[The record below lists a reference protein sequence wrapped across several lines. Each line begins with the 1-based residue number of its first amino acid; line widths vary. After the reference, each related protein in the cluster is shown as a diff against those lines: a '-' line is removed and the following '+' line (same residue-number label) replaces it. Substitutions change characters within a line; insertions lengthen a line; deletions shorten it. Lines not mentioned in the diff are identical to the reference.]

1 MAFFKFRKGTDEAPR
16 APAQPQSIE
25 AIRQRAKYR
34 LAGATLLVL
43 IGVVGLPMLFDKQP
57 RPIAVDTPISIP
69 DKNKVPALVI
79 PVAPTAKPQVAV
91 VSTPEQEV
99 INEAPDKLAAPVV
112 PAKTETP
119 VAASADKN
127 NASKP
132 PLAQV
137 DKAQAATNSIEK
149 TAPAGSKPEPTKPE
163 TNRAQ
168 ALLDGKEADAKAAK
182 ATQTVKAEAAD
193 ANPVAT
199 KPPATEGR
207 FVVQIGAFSESA
219 RAQEVRM
226 KLERAG
232 LKTYA
237 QTAQTKD
244 GQRIRVRLGP
254 FATRAEAEK
263 AAEKVKKLSLPAA
276 LLTL

>member
-1 MAFFKFRKGTDEAPR
+1 MAFFKFRKGTDESPR

-79 PVAPTAKPQVAV
+79 PATPAVAPPVATATAPEVAAEAVAKPA
-91 VSTPEQEV
+91 
-99 INEAPDKLAAPVV
+99 
-112 PAKTETP
+112 TP
-119 VAASADKN
+119 VSPEKTNETAAASADNN

-132 PLAQV
+132 PLALT
-137 DKAQAATNSIEK
+137 DKAQAATNIIEK
-149 TAPAGSKPEPTKPE
+149 EAPAVSKPEPTKPE

-168 ALLDGKEADAKAAK
+168 ALLDGKDTNAKAA
-182 ATQTVKAEAAD
+182 EAQVPD
-193 ANPVAT
+193 TKPVAA
-199 KPPATEGR
+199 KQPVTETR
-207 FVVQIGAFSESA
+207 FVVQVGAFAENA
-219 RAQEVRM
+219 RAHEVRM

-276 LLTL
+276 VLTL

>member
-1 MAFFKFRKGTDEAPR
+1 MAFFKFRKGTDESPR

-57 RPIAVDTPISIP
+57 RPMAVDTPISIP
-69 DKNKVPALVI
+69 DRNKVPALVI
-79 PVAPTAKPQVAV
+79 PATPAVAPPVATATAPEVAAEAVAKPA
-91 VSTPEQEV
+91 
-99 INEAPDKLAAPVV
+99 
-112 PAKTETP
+112 TP
-119 VAASADKN
+119 VSPEKTNETAAASADNN

-132 PLAQV
+132 PLALT
-137 DKAQAATNSIEK
+137 DKAQAATNIIEK
-149 TAPAGSKPEPTKPE
+149 EAPAVSKPEPTKPE

-207 FVVQIGAFSESA
+207 FVVQVGAFAENA
-219 RAQEVRM
+219 RAHEVRM

-276 LLTL
+276 VLTL